1 MLAQAYAWALRRAFK
16 FLLKRALGRF
26 LRDDL
31 DAEQLDVA
39 LGSGVFEIRDAA
51 LDRAALDQLLA
62 AGNAAIPARVR
73 SARVGR
79 LRVTVP
85 WHSLGAKPVEV
96 DVGGVRLALAPDD
109 GTAGRDPPTTTTTT
123 RNDDRPRTVA
133 KAGTR
138 PASTP
143 ARSPPRLPHP
153 PPRRISSPARSRASS
168 EACACAWRTPRCAST
183 PGAPPRG
190 SRRRRDVRRPRRRR
204 RRAKK
209 KTRRRGR
216 RDGRTRGAD
225 EDDGRHGRDGP
236 RRRGVRSRPRLRR
249 RGGGGGEGGGAAEA
263 SRWRVVVGGGRAAA
277 AAAAAAGAEAEE
289 AIDAASGAYLED
301 RSERSRCVV
310 TVRRSWLGEA
320 NRAARE
326 PPRRERVRVAFA
338 SRSFATVDADAER
351 AEALREV
358 ADAFFVRTTER
369 RERDEREG
377 DREREGGSGGGDGG
391 ARRVE
396 DAFASPEGS
405 SFASPDEGSL
415 SFASPAAS
423 LVRSLAGDAEF
434 EREAWFREF
443 RTLEASRRL
452 EEETNRRRAGREQ
465 RPDGGPVPVPS
476 TTDRAF
482 ALDVPLASVTL
493 RYRAAGSRPDS
504 EGRDSEEASSPPGG
518 TGYFRLRVSRGSA
531 TIASDPAGGP
541 GAYSLVAALGAVA
554 ADEAARADALAAEE
568 ARAALARD
576 ARRGASPRG
585 GGPGGRAG
593 STARTPPSSKASENV
608 RGFEGGSKRPA
619 LRVVVEIVHQ
629 APRRRF
635 GSRRA
640 GRAGG
645 ARR

>member
-109 GTAGRDPPTTTTTT
+109 GTPPGRDP
-123 RNDDRPRTVA
+123 RDDDDDDDDGIDGNDGAANPA
-133 KAGTR
+133 STR

-143 ARSPPRLPHP
+143 ARSPPPTPAPSSASDLVAGALARVLRGVRVRVEDAAVRLDAPG
-153 PPRRISSPARSRASS
+153 RASARLRVDAATYDGPAD
-168 EACACAWRTPRCAST
+168 EDDE
-183 PGAPPRG
+183 
-190 SRRRRDVRRPRRRR
+190 RRR
-204 RRAKK
+204 K
-209 KTRRRGR
+209 RGDAGDA
-216 RDGRTRGAD
+216 DGRTRGAD
-225 EDDGRHGRDGP
+225 ENETAVTDET
-236 RRRGVRSRPRLRR
+236 VLVV
-249 RGGGGGEGGGAAEA
+249 EGFALETAAFGAAEEEAEEEEAAAAEA

-277 AAAAAAGAEAEE
+277 GAAGAQAEE
-289 AIDAASGAYLED
+289 AIDAASGAYPED

-369 RERDEREG
+369 RERDDREG
-377 DREREGGSGGGDGG
+377 EREREGGSGGGDGG

-415 SFASPAAS
+415 SFASPSAS

-493 RYRAAGSRPDS
+493 RYRAAVSRPD
-504 EGRDSEEASSPPGG
+504 
-518 TGYFRLRVSRGSA
+518 
-531 TIASDPAGGP
+531 
-541 GAYSLVAALGAVA
+541 
-554 ADEAARADALAAEE
+554 
-568 ARAALARD
+568 
-576 ARRGASPRG
+576 
-585 GGPGGRAG
+585 
-593 STARTPPSSKASENV
+593 
-608 RGFEGGSKRPA
+608 
-619 LRVVVEIVHQ
+619 
-629 APRRRF
+629 
-635 GSRRA
+635 A
-640 GRAGG
+640 GR
-645 ARR
+645 